1 MPVAAASIHAR
12 FGRVVRA
19 RREAVG
25 ISQEDLADEAGV
37 HRTYVSILERGRG
50 NPSLTVIANL
60 AEALETSISLLFK
73 EVEAGSR

>member
-1 MPVAAASIHAR
+1 MAAASIHAR

-37 HRTYVSILERGRG
+37 HRTYISILERGRG